1 MASTR
6 RTSQRVTLL
15 MLVLASVTVLTLD
28 YRGEVSHGITHVR
41 NAARDVLAPL
51 QRGIAAALHPIGDLF
66 AGAARY
72 GSVQAQNQQLQT
84 SIGDLRRKMSEY
96 AAEQQQL
103 RQIAALDKVPF
114 VSNITMIDAE
124 VLSAPTSNFRDTLEL
139 DRGTSSGV
147 AVGEPVVGSNGL
159 VGTVTSAGSS
169 TATVQLITD
178 TRSSV
183 DIRLDADASGFGVVT
198 GRGQGEL
205 LNLQLVSG
213 SPYVK
218 ETVYTAGT
226 VAAGAGAYP
235 AGLPVGTVSSVHSSP
250 GGFSNTA
257 TVTPLA
263 NLDSLQ
269 YVGVLLWL
277 PSP

>member
-1 MASTR
+1 MAATR

-28 YRGEVSHGITHVR
+28 YRGEVSHGIGHIR
-41 NAARDVLAPL
+41 NGARDVLAPL
-51 QRGIAAALHPIGDLF
+51 QRGIAAALHPVGDLF

-84 SIGDLRRKMSEY
+84 SIGELRRKMSEY

-103 RQIAALDKVPF
+103 RQIAALDKVTF
-114 VSNITMIDAE
+114 VSNIKMVDAE
-124 VLSAPTSNFRDTLEL
+124 VLSAPTSNFRDTFEL

-159 VGTVTSAGSS
+159 VGTVTSAGRS

-183 DIRLDADASGFGVVT
+183 DIRLGANASGFGVVT
-198 GRGQGEL
+198 GRGLGER

-213 SPYVK
+213 SPNAK

-250 GGFSNTA
+250 GGFSKTA

-277 PSP
+277 PSA